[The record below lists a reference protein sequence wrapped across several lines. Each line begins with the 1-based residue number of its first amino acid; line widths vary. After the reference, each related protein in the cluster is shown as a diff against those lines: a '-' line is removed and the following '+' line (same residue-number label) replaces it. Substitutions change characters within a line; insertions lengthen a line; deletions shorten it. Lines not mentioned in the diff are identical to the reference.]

1 MSTITVTFTRIG
13 RTHEVPPLYVDLN
26 TDAPA
31 VADRLA
37 QAVHAYAGRFL
48 MSADYAVDL
57 DISTGRGVIGFGR
70 YGEFTFTPI
79 TSPRRTALVRELRVG
94 APIEYRPAGERSFV
108 SPLRGRVRTALNR
121 PGLVTVLDLEPLTDD
136 ELRAFA
142 GSNFQQQLYIDPDA
156 TVTVLPLPG
165 ETDEP
170 LFHPVIS
177 SPRVPVR
184 TLPSGRH
191 LAECQHCTWTKV
203 TTTTTWAEI
212 ELDVQHHRWQH
223 RQGIIEV
230 VPRG

>member
-31 VADRLA
+31 AADRLA

-70 YGEFTFTPI
+70 YGEFTFTI
-79 TSPRRTALVRELRVG
+79 TDLLRTVLVRELRVG
-94 APIEYRPAGERSFV
+94 TPIEYRPAGQRPFV
-108 SPLRGRVRTALNR
+108 SPLRGRVRTALHR
-121 PGLVTVLDLEPLTDD
+121 PGLAAVLDLEPLTDD
-136 ELRAFA
+136 ELRMFS
-142 GSNFQQQLYIDPDA
+142 GSNFQQQLYINPNT
-156 TVTVLPLPG
+156 TVIVLPLPG

-191 LAECQHCTWTKV
+191 LAECQHCTWSKSSRSTTKS
-203 TTTTTWAEI
+203 EI
-212 ELDVQHHRWQH
+212 EPDVKYHREQH
-223 RQGIIEV
+223 RQGLIEV